1 MLVVKLWSVSGELSY
16 ALMTSAIWR
25 QWQINLTSI
34 YATNKISV
42 GSQRPRFCVYHFI
55 FNHLISNVVIQHQ
68 IYSNYSS
75 QKSLFLIWWNSST
88 QRYIIAK
95 LVVSVVCNK
104 EMSTMLHLVGPGG
117 FPIVALSC
125 QQLVGE

>member
-1 MLVVKLWSVSGELSY
+1 MVTITLAMLSTKAGGGFPFFETKIPLIIRSQYNNVSMLVVKLWSVSGELSY
-16 ALMTSAIWR
+16 TLMTSAIWR

-88 QRYIIAK
+88 QR
-95 LVVSVVCNK
+95 L
-104 EMSTMLHLVGPGG
+104 TLL
-117 FPIVALSC
+117 
-125 QQLVGE
+125 